1 MLYVLGSDLRVC
13 PKNSGKQCCS
23 QRMEDRF
30 TVWSK
35 SDFSEAVPSK
45 IEKLKD
51 VFDEQ
56 AKIFDGKR
64 FPLKSELRESG
75 FNPGNEKRLKGHSLR
90 ICLAE

>member
-1 MLYVLGSDLRVC
+1 
-13 PKNSGKQCCS
+13 
-23 QRMEDRF
+23 MEDRF

-64 FPLKSELRESG
+64 FPLESLKS
-75 FNPGNEKRLKGHSLR
+75 
-90 ICLAE
+90 

>member
-1 MLYVLGSDLRVC
+1 MGYNLDDFGFCSYNIANLLYVLGSDLRVC

-30 TVWSK
+30 TIWSK

-51 VFDEQ
+51 VFDDQ

-64 FPLKSELRESG
+64 FPLKS
-75 FNPGNEKRLKGHSLR
+75 LKS
-90 ICLAE
+90 